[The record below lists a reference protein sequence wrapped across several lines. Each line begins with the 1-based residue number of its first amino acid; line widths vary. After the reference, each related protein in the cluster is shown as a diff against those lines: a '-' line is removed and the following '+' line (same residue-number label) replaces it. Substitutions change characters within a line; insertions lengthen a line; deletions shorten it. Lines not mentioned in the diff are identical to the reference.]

1 MAPGFAV
8 TAFAEVD
15 GRPVHP
21 PLGQGESVPMSNP
34 QKPGESSRDVLVER
48 RQQPRGGADSTDWE
62 TIALKRVERHVELLS
77 RDLDSSQEGPSES
90 GWEETVL
97 LALRRRLRDL
107 KSQ

>member
-1 MAPGFAV
+1 M

-15 GRPVHP
+15 GREVHP
-21 PLGQGESVPMSNP
+21 PLGQGDSVPMSNP
-34 QKPGESSRDVLVER
+34 QKPGESSGDVPVER
-48 RQQPRGGADSTDWE
+48 RRRPRGGANSTDWE

-77 RDLDSSQEGPSES
+77 GDHDSSLDGPSDS

-107 KSQ
+107 KSE